1 MVDLGPQ
8 IQRTVV
14 IMRPN
19 LNELGAYNPYPRGHI
34 NVTNIDTGS
43 VESRD

>member
-1 MVDLGPQ
+1 MVDLRPQ
-8 IQRTVV
+8 IQRILV

-19 LNELGAYNPYPRGHI
+19 LNELGAYDPYPRRHI
-34 NVTNIDTGS
+34 NITNIDIGS